1 MTVTIQIAPRAEAPT
16 LAVGTIA
23 NQNEWATSADDIP
36 LSGVFTV
43 TQTNGDDDETE
54 ALFVEITALPTGTTL
69 RDSVGALINATGSG
83 PDGPIWRLPIGSLGN
98 AFIRLG
104 EDFSGAVTLKAT
116 GIARDTDPEGG
127 AHELATSQQ
136 TISFN
141 VASVAD
147 TPTVGGS
154 SSVIDEDSLAADAD
168 NLIGTEITYT
178 KNDTDGSEAITAVE
192 VTGFTATAG
201 ATLSFTI
208 MGAALSGVTAGVGGA
223 TITPSGDGF
232 IITGPEADIRA
243 TLDTLRVSPQT
254 NSDINAAL
262 SVTVTSTD
270 GASST
275 NATGSHAIRVR
286 AEADM
291 PSAVVTTAPA
301 AVAEDGANITL
312 TINPNRSADTDGSE
326 LMTVRITIPQD
337 GGSPI
342 GTLATGTFG
351 NVTVTMTSAGVYL
364 ITSSSTTPPGA
375 RQILTA
381 ISPAGSPSIRET
393 TGPAS

>member
-1 MTVTIQIAPRAEAPT
+1 M
-16 LAVGTIA
+16 
-23 NQNEWATSADDIP
+23 
-36 LSGVFTV
+36 
-43 TQTNGDDDETE
+43 
-54 ALFVEITALPTGTTL
+54 
-69 RDSVGALINATGSG
+69 
-83 PDGPIWRLPIGSLGN
+83 
-98 AFIRLG
+98 
-104 EDFSGAVTLKAT
+104 
-116 GIARDTDPEGG
+116 
-127 AHELATSQQ
+127 
-136 TISFN
+136 
-141 VASVAD
+141 ASVAD

-192 VTGFTATAG
+192 VTASRPRWGDPP
-201 ATLSFTI
+201 SPSW
-208 MGAALSGVTAGVGGA
+208 GAALSGVTAGVGGA

-312 TINPNRSADTDGSE
+312 TINPTAA
-326 LMTVRITIPQD
+326 
-337 GGSPI
+337 PI
-342 GTLATGTFG
+342 RMAP
-351 NVTVTMTSAGVYL
+351 N
-364 ITSSSTTPPGA
+364 
-375 RQILTA
+375 
-381 ISPAGSPSIRET
+381 
-393 TGPAS
+393 